1 MIHILLGPF
10 RGGGFSSLWLGPAS
24 TERVCLPSHR
34 LVGELAHPI
43 ELLLHLVFSALTP
56 TGGNIPAYFSQCN
69 GPCSTEAQRKIQSP
83 IFSFLHASSCQRRE
97 RIPRLHIFKW
107 YFFCIY
113 ICPTACAGML
123 DQRTAGTLRQR
134 ATAVTSSGC
143 AAMQCGKWSQ
153 ASLLMN
159 KESTLAGSHWAW
171 GLIRWAFIILIR
183 V

>member
-24 TERVCLPSHR
+24 TERICLPSHR

-56 TGGNIPAYFSQCN
+56 TGGNIPDYFSQCN

-83 IFSFLHASSCQRRE
+83 IFSFLHASSCQRRG

-107 YFFCIY
+107 YFFFASTFAPLPAQGCWTNAPRALSGRERQQWQVAAAQQ
-113 ICPTACAGML
+113 CSVGNGVKQACWWIKNPHLPVPIGHGA
-123 DQRTAGTLRQR
+123 
-134 ATAVTSSGC
+134 
-143 AAMQCGKWSQ
+143 WSDGH
-153 ASLLMN
+153 LL
-159 KESTLAGSHWAW
+159 
-171 GLIRWAFIILIR
+171 F
-183 V
+183 